1 MEIIKKPLP
10 GLLVIK
16 PRVHGDAR
24 GYFMESYQ
32 KDVAAR
38 LGIHD
43 EFVQDNESM
52 SDRGVLRGLHYQTG
66 AHAQSKWVRVVSG
79 SVWDVAVDLRTNS
92 PTYGQ
97 HFGMTLSEENKLQM
111 YIPRGFAHGFVV
123 LTSPTI
129 FCYKCDNYY
138 NREAEA
144 GIRFDDESLG
154 ISWPDVADSF
164 VISEKDKNWPSLEQS
179 QASKIAYE

>member
-1 MEIIKKPLP
+1 MEIIKEPLP
-10 GLLVIK
+10 GLFIIK

-129 FCYKCDNYY
+129 FGYKCDNYY

>member
-1 MEIIKKPLP
+1 
-10 GLLVIK
+10 
-16 PRVHGDAR
+16 
-24 GYFMESYQ
+24 
-32 KDVAAR
+32 VAAR

-66 AHAQSKWVRVVSG
+66 DHAQSKWVRVVSG

-154 ISWPDVADSF
+154 ISWPDVAKSF

>member
-1 MEIIKKPLP
+1 MEIIKEPLP
-10 GLLVIK
+10 GLLVLK

-129 FCYKCDNYY
+129 FGYKCDNYY

-144 GIRFDDESLG
+144 GIRFDDKSLG
-154 ISWPDVADSF
+154 IPWPDVADSF

>member
-1 MEIIKKPLP
+1 MEIIKEPLP

-32 KDVAAR
+32 KEMAAG
-38 LGIHD
+38 LGIQD

-66 AHAQSKWVRVVSG
+66 VHAQSKWVRVVTG
-79 SVWDVAVDLRTNS
+79 SVWDVAVDLRINS

-97 HFGMTLSEENKLQM
+97 YFGMTLSEENKLQM

-123 LTSPTI
+123 LSSRTI

-138 NREAEA
+138 NRAAEA

-154 ISWPDVADSF
+154 ISWPDAAQSYI
-164 VISEKDKNWPSLEQS
+164 ISEKDKNWPTLEDARS
-179 QASKIAYE
+179 SKTPYE

>member
-1 MEIIKKPLP
+1 MEIVKEPIP

-16 PRVHGDAR
+16 PQVHGDER

-32 KDVAAR
+32 KRIADN

-43 EFVQDNESM
+43 NFVQDNESM
-52 SDRGVLRGLHYQTG
+52 SDRGVLRGLHYQVG
-66 AHAQSKWVRVVSG
+66 AHAQSKWIRVVRG
-79 SVWDVAVDLRTNS
+79 SVWDVAVDLRIHS
-92 PTYGQ
+92 PTFGQ
-97 HFGMTLSEENKLQM
+97 YFGLTLSEENKLQM
-111 YIPRGFAHGFVV
+111 YIPRGFAHGFLV

-144 GIRFDDESLG
+144 GISYDDPSLG
-154 ISWPDVADSF
+154 ISWPDLAQSYM
-164 VISEKDKNWPSLEQS
+164 ISEKDKNWPSLEQS
-179 QASKIAYE
+179 RRSKITYE